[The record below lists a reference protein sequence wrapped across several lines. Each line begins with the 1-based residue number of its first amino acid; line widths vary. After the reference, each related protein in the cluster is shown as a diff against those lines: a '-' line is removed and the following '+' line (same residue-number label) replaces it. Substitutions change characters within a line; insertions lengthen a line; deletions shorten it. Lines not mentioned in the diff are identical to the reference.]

1 MTKNTTTVAKGNKGA
16 KNDKVSDKTNKAT
29 AAANREA
36 LNKKYK
42 AEGNGNV
49 TAAAKDVAK
58 GQNTGGVPQALRTP
72 AAKPGQRANTA
83 PKSLPLSNDG
93 KSVHA
98 DLPKREPVWSERRV
112 AVVKGM
118 RKLGAV
124 SESTAKTAIEIAKA
138 AGIEQDDV
146 YRVKVILDVYR
157 TNELVHNGF
166 AKSVRYPG
174 ERELR
179 YFLTKKGQTTT
190 FPVKE

>member
-1 MTKNTTTVAKGNKGA
+1 MAKNTTVAKGTKGA

-58 GQNTGGVPQALRTP
+58 GQKALRTP

>member
-1 MTKNTTTVAKGNKGA
+1 
-16 KNDKVSDKTNKAT
+16 
-29 AAANREA
+29 
-36 LNKKYK
+36 
-42 AEGNGNV
+42 
-49 TAAAKDVAK
+49 
-58 GQNTGGVPQALRTP
+58 
-72 AAKPGQRANTA
+72 
-83 PKSLPLSNDG
+83 LSNDG

>member
-1 MTKNTTTVAKGNKGA
+1 MAKNTTVAKGTKGA
-16 KNDKVSDKTNKAT
+16 KNDKVSDKANKTT

-42 AEGNGNV
+42 AEGNG
-49 TAAAKDVAK
+49 KDK
-58 GQNTGGVPQALRTP
+58 P
-72 AAKPGQRANTA
+72 AAEVKEQKAKVGVRASTA

-138 AGIEQDDV
+138 AGIDQDDV

>member
-1 MTKNTTTVAKGNKGA
+1 MAKTTTVTKGTKGA
-16 KNDKVSDKTNKAT
+16 KSDKVSDKT
-29 AAANREA
+29 AAAAKREA

-42 AEGNGNV
+42 AEGNGKT
-49 TAAAKDVAK
+49 TAAAEEVAK
-58 GQNTGGVPQALRTP
+58 GQKALRTP
-72 AAKPGQRANTA
+72 VAKPKEVHRANTA

-138 AGIEQDDV
+138 AGIDQDDV